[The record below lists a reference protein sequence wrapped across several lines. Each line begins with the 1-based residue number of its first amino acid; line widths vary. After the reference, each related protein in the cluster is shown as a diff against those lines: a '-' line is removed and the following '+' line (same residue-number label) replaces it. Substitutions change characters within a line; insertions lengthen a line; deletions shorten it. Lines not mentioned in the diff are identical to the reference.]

1 MQVIKYT
8 GLESRAIDARKIQ
21 IVFKKGEKLEL
32 ALDKEVTTFKIKVY
46 IPGSNSNYLLQ
57 QYALSQEE
65 KARKDF
71 EKYSEKL
78 ESGKYALHI
87 IPTCDQPRAEL
98 VLNRN
103 PTLLIQRKIKGNN
116 Y

>member
-1 MQVIKYT
+1 MQVIKYES
-8 GLESRAIDARKIQ
+8 LESKTFDARNIQ
-21 IVFKKGEKLEL
+21 IVFKKREKLEL
-32 ALDKEVTTFKIKVY
+32 ALDKEVTGFKLKVCT
-46 IPGSNSNYLLQ
+46 PGNNSDYLLQ

-71 EKYSEKL
+71 AKYSEKL

-87 IPTCDQPRAEL
+87 MPTCDQPRAEL
-98 VLNRN
+98 VPKQN
-103 PTLLIQRKIKGNN
+103 PSILIQKRIKGND